1 MQEKNQLYMKEKA
14 CQERFI
20 KQSEKIRAEQE
31 VSQQLGRTDQ
41 QRGERGG
48 REGPHVAAAE
58 DERELMTE
66 DKQRIEEE
74 GGAFTRASLAT
85 LDSLDFM

>member
-20 KQSEKIRAEQE
+20 KQSEKIRTEQE
-31 VSQQLGRTDQ
+31 ISREVSGR
-41 QRGERGG
+41 G

-58 DERELMTE
+58 DERELMME
-66 DKQRIEEE
+66 DKQRIQEE